1 MSIAAWITAFG
12 IILGAIVTLSVAYM
26 HRKQMRQ
33 IELHRIDPSVPV
45 APPPHAVTL
54 FLKQRWYLWYSLLF
68 GGFDLGMLVRDL
80 GKTTP
85 ITRVVVFDIALDMIG
100 VVLMAFMPVL
110 ISLLNRAGETASKTI
125 DVLIDMYV

>member
-1 MSIAAWITAFG
+1 
-12 IILGAIVTLSVAYM
+12 
-26 HRKQMRQ
+26 
-33 IELHRIDPSVPV
+33 
-45 APPPHAVTL
+45 
-54 FLKQRWYLWYSLLF
+54 
-68 GGFDLGMLVRDL
+68 MLVRDL

-125 DVLIDMYV
+125 DVLIDMSYRIEKLEKRVPTRIDPK